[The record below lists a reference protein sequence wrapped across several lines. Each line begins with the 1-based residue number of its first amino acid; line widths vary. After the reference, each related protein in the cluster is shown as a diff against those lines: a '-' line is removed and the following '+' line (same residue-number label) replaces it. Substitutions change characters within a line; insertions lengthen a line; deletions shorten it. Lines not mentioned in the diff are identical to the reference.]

1 MLPGAISDPAEPLKT
16 PPAPAPLPPDVEPPL
31 DGKLEA
37 ELQRISKKVDACLSE
52 ILSLKATGLRPSG
65 LDVRMP
71 PTRLPGLTSQK
82 QEGFGSGRFSSWP
95 SQAESHGHGNS
106 RATAFNSEASGQS
119 NTLSHSYIS
128 TDSGGEVPRSTV
140 MDVHPPVAEGPNEGD
155 QAFRRRIAVQAR
167 DVDLQVAWRLQAQK
181 MSEHAGIVET
191 AMQPMFRLLERTWME
206 TIWEFLDDP
215 SSSLFAWWTWLFLKV
230 LVMVSFLMS
239 CSQTA
244 ESPSRID
251 PVMSAIWEMALD
263 ILFFS
268 EFLGRVISTPSKK
281 IYFKDCLNWAD
292 IASALALPLRISIGL
307 VITEATSSYQ
317 EGVYLILQVFI
328 PLIRFLKLLR
338 YFEAFRLLVDAF
350 KNSVEAL
357 PVLAYLMALITVLG
371 AAAIYISEE
380 RDNIPSFQHAM
391 WLSIITMTS
400 VGYGDYVPH
409 SFPGY
414 VSVSILTFVAILFLA
429 LPVGIIGYEFTS
441 CWRNRWKVLLIQ
453 KARKCLEKWG
463 YTARDVRVLFDY
475 VDVDGDGSLNLSEFI
490 ELIRQMRVGINA
502 ETSFNIFSLFDDD
515 QNGSLDCTEFLRH
528 VFPEEYVKDQQEKQ
542 TPVRKSRAVVSMAL
556 QHLENSAP
564 SS

>member
-1 MLPGAISDPAEPLKT
+1 M
-16 PPAPAPLPPDVEPPL
+16 
-31 DGKLEA
+31 
-37 ELQRISKKVDACLSE
+37 
-52 ILSLKATGLRPSG
+52 
-65 LDVRMP
+65 
-71 PTRLPGLTSQK
+71 
-82 QEGFGSGRFSSWP
+82 
-95 SQAESHGHGNS
+95 
-106 RATAFNSEASGQS
+106 
-119 NTLSHSYIS
+119 S

-155 QAFRRRIAVQAR
+155 PSRRRIAVQAR
-167 DVDLQVAWRLQAQK
+167 DVDLQVAWKLQAKK
-181 MSEHAGIVET
+181 MTEDDGYAET
-191 AMQPMFRLLERTWME
+191 AMQPMFRLVERTWME
-206 TIWEFLDDP
+206 TLWEFLDDP

-230 LVMVSFLMS
+230 LVVVSFLMS

-251 PVMSAIWEMALD
+251 PVISAIWEMALD

-292 IASALALPLRISIGL
+292 IASALALPLRISIGV

-317 EGVYLILQVFI
+317 EGVYMILQVFI

-357 PVLAYLMALITVLG
+357 PVLAYLMALITVFG

-380 RDNIPSFQHAM
+380 MDNIPSFQHAM

-400 VGYGDYVPH
+400 VGYGDYVPQ

-414 VSVSILTFVAILFLA
+414 VSVSILTFVSILFLA